1 MAASLP
7 AINGGGATVIG
18 AYVAAI
24 VRALEAR
31 GVATSAILEA
41 AGLPRVPSNDPLDR
55 VPLATLQQLL
65 DAAVTLTDDPY
76 FGLYAAKFLH
86 PSNLHALGYALLASG
101 SLRELC
107 TRLARH
113 FRLLSTTV
121 APRLIETDAGAR
133 LEFIRLT
140 DNPALGDDIFG
151 LFLVNLI
158 NELSDAKIRPL
169 AIDLH
174 RSTPADGGSRH
185 RRAFGCPLSFDAP
198 YVTMLFDAGAL
209 DQPLSGANHELAQYN
224 EQIAVGYLAKFD
236 HSDIETR
243 VRALVQQQLPLGTL
257 TKEHAARQLHMS
269 PHTLQ
274 IRLSKG
280 NTTFQAVVNE
290 TRRALA
296 CMHLQNSALSITEVA
311 YMLGFTD
318 TSNFSR
324 AFRRWTGFSPSGYA
338 AQLRNA
344 ASPTPP

>member
-1 MAASLP
+1 LAAFLP
-7 AINGGGATVIG
+7 AINSGGATVIG
-18 AYVAAI
+18 SYVAAI
-24 VRALEAR
+24 IRALEAR
-31 GVATSAILEA
+31 GIATSAILEA
-41 AGLPRVPSNDPLDR
+41 AALPRVPPNDPLAR
-55 VPLATLQQLL
+55 VPLASLQKLL

-107 TRLARH
+107 GRLARH
-113 FRLLSTTV
+113 FRLLATTV
-121 APRLIETDAGAR
+121 VPRLLETDDGAR
-133 LEFIRLT
+133 LEFPMLAE
-140 DNPALGDDIFG
+140 NPHLGDDIFG

-158 NELSDAKIRPL
+158 SELSDGKIRPL

-174 RSTPADGGSRH
+174 RPTPADGGSRH
-185 RRAFGCPLSFDAP
+185 RRAFGCPLRFDAS
-198 YVTMLFDAGAL
+198 YVSMLFDAGAL
-209 DQPLSGANHELAQYN
+209 DMPLSGASRELAEYN

-236 HSDIETR
+236 RNDIETR
-243 VRALVQQQLPLGTL
+243 VRALVQQQLPLRTL
-257 TKEHAARQLHMS
+257 TKEDAARHLHMS

-274 IRLSKG
+274 IKLSKN

-296 CMHLQNSALSITEVA
+296 CMHLENSALSITEIA

-324 AFRRWTGFSPSGYA
+324 AFRRWTGLSPSEYV
-338 AQLRNA
+338 AQLRNGA
-344 ASPTPP
+344 RPTPP